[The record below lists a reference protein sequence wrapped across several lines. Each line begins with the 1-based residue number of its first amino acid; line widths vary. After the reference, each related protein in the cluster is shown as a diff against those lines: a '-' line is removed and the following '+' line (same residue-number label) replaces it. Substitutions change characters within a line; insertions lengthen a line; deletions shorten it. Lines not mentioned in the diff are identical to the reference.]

1 MPRAWKGMVD
11 NRRKE
16 DGQRSR
22 RIERLKSQPQEGRRL
37 GSSTLRSRSEC
48 RGCRTHT
55 QKGYSGMQ
63 LAQSITEQ
71 GLDTAMER
79 HPSSVSLAWKRKD
92 AGYALF
98 RKEETEIQIR

>member
-1 MPRAWKGMVD
+1 
-11 NRRKE
+11 
-16 DGQRSR
+16 
-22 RIERLKSQPQEGRRL
+22 
-37 GSSTLRSRSEC
+37 
-48 RGCRTHT
+48 
-55 QKGYSGMQ
+55 MQ